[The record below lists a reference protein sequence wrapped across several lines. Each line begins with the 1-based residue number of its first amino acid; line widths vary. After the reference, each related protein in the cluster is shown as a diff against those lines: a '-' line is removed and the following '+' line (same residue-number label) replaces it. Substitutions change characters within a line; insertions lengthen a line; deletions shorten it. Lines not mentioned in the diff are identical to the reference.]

1 MADMHTRTAS
11 DAPSVAA
18 SNGEEVIV
26 EEVVVDEVIFEEP
39 TSKPPERATKAP
51 ATRAK
56 RGLPGTSSKDE
67 EPATAR
73 PTCSFTFCPICMAM
87 SAIEEAKPELVEHL
101 MVAGREALL
110 AVRSI
115 IDARLEGSAP
125 SESPKPA
132 KLERL
137 RID

>member
-1 MADMHTRTAS
+1 MADMHTRTAN
-11 DAPSVAA
+11 DALGVAA

-39 TSKPPERATKAP
+39 TSESPGRATKAH
-51 ATRAK
+51 ATRGK
-56 RGLPGTSSKDE
+56 RGLPGTSSGDE

-73 PTCSFTFCPICMAM
+73 PTCSFTFCPICIAM
-87 SAIEEAKPELVEHL
+87 SAIGDAKPELVEHL

-125 SESPKPA
+125 SQFPKPA

-137 RID
+137 SID